1 MAMRG
6 WPGPVFA
13 CEWLTAS
20 RRWQGYALRSLLVL
34 LLLFGLSGVWLGSHD
49 GTGELSVQQ
58 LAEIGRGFYAVTTL
72 MVLGLVGLAAPAAT
86 AGAICSDKARG
97 NLTLLFATDLT
108 DAEIVLGKLA
118 ARLAPVLGLIACSA
132 PVLALATLLGGV
144 DPAVPMGA
152 ILVCSACAVF
162 GCTLAL
168 TLSVW
173 GRKTH
178 EVLLATYAFGILY
191 LLAAP
196 VWAALFSMLPRGALA
211 WLPGY
216 LALLPYN
223 PIFLVLGPL
232 GAPPALGP
240 VGLGAQA
247 WFCTL
252 GLLSSALLATAA
264 TWRIR
269 AVVIQQAGRADRPAE
284 HRLGWLVRLLPSPSL
299 DGNPVLWR
307 EWHGRRPS
315 RWSVAVWGLF
325 SVLSGGF
332 SLWAI
337 VDALGGGR
345 TPVRETGAVLNGVQ
359 VAAGLLLLSVSAA
372 TSLAEERQR
381 GSLDVLLATPLST
394 RSIVLGKWWGAF
406 RGIPLLMVLP
416 VLVAAALATHTGFA
430 FGPVLI
436 GGLVIAYGAAITS
449 LGLALATWLP
459 RMGRAIGL
467 TAGLYVVV
475 LIGAIPA
482 GTILFGKGPGGASD
496 GFAAASPFWGVGF
509 SSAVFGGTAGP
520 RHNIGEQ
527 AAWLVLWIVAY
538 GLVAFGLLLATLK
551 TFNRC
556 LGRLDDRLP
565 AGDPSLAKSASPQPG
580 SPTQSQRLTS
590 SSDPARPGR
599 RPTLWRR
606 TIEARARRP
615 TNDSRWRH
623 ESYLR
628 AAGRTARLERRSM
641 RRAEA
646 AQRTSEVTPVLTCL
660 CPSIASV

>member
-1 MAMRG
+1 MREADSMAVRG
-6 WPGPVFA
+6 WPGLGPVFA
-13 CEWLTAS
+13 YEWLTAS

-34 LLLFGLSGVWLGSHD
+34 LLLFGLSGVWLGRRH

-86 AGAICSDKARG
+86 AGVICSDKVRG

-118 ARLAPVLGLIACSA
+118 ARLAPVLGLIACAA

-144 DPAVPMGA
+144 DPAMPIGA
-152 ILVCSACAVF
+152 ILVCLACAVF

-178 EVLLATYAFGILY
+178 EVLLGTYAFGVLY

-196 VWAALFSMLPRGALA
+196 MWAALVSMLPRGALA

-216 LALLPYN
+216 VALLPYN
-223 PIFLVLGPL
+223 PIFLVLGVL
-232 GAPPALGP
+232 GAPPGLGP
-240 VGLGAQA
+240 IGLGAQA

-252 GLLSSALLATAA
+252 GLLTSALMAAAA

-269 AVVIQQAGRADRPAE
+269 AVVIRQAGRADRQAGG
-284 HRLGWLVRLLPSPSL
+284 RLGWLVRLLPSPSL

-315 RWSVAVWGLF
+315 RWSVAVWGLY
-325 SVLSGGF
+325 SLLSGGF

-337 VDALGGGR
+337 VDALRSAR
-345 TPVRETGAVLNGVQ
+345 TSVNEAGSVLNGVQ
-359 VAAGLLLLSVSAA
+359 VAAGLLLVSVSAA

-394 RSIVLGKWWGAF
+394 RSIVMGKWLSAF
-406 RGIPLLMVLP
+406 RGIPLLAVLP
-416 VLVAAALATHTGFA
+416 VLIAAALATHTGFA
-430 FGPVLI
+430 LGPALI

-459 RMGRAIGL
+459 RMGRVIGL

-475 LIGAIPA
+475 LIGAIPVA
-482 GTILFGKGPGGASD
+482 TILFGEGPTGARE

-509 SSAVFGGTAGP
+509 SSAKFAGMAGPGRNFGG
-520 RHNIGEQ
+520 Q

-556 LGRLDDRLP
+556 LGRLDDHLRGAGSFPCPARKPATWLP
-565 AGDPSLAKSASPQPG
+565 DVEPALDLELGRRSAAPLADPL
-580 SPTQSQRLTS
+580 
-590 SSDPARPGR
+590 SSD
-599 RPTLWRR
+599 
-606 TIEARARRP
+606 
-615 TNDSRWRH
+615 H
-623 ESYLR
+623 
-628 AAGRTARLERRSM
+628 
-641 RRAEA
+641 
-646 AQRTSEVTPVLTCL
+646 
-660 CPSIASV
+660 